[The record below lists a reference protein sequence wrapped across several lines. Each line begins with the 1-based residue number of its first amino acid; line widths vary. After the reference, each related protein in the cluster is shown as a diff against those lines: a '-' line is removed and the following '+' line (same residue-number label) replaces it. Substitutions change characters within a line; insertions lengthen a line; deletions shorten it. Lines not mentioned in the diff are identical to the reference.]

1 MQKKIKSLILAGLI
15 FVGGFSVVGCT
26 KASDDEK
33 VKVTLILDE
42 GGVNDQ
48 SFNQSAWEGAL
59 EAKEQ
64 YGVEINYIEAKQES
78 DYATNIDMAIDQD
91 ADLVIGVGFK
101 LTDTIEEAA
110 KTYPE
115 SKFAIIDGTYED
127 IPENI
132 MPILFNEEQAGYCA
146 GLVAANMT
154 KTNVIGFVGGMEI
167 PSVTNFLIGFEKAI
181 KEENKD
187 IKVLSQYANSF
198 TDASKGRVIA
208 EQMINEKADIIFTAG
223 GGVNSGVFE
232 VTKEKGLYGIG
243 VDMPSNYISPETIV
257 TSALKN
263 VGTGVELTVKD
274 LVEGN
279 FKGGEAKVFDLTN
292 GGVGYE
298 KTDLIPKD
306 LVEYID
312 NKFNGIGK

>member
-15 FVGGFSVVGCT
+15 FVGGTGIVGCT

-154 KTNVIGFVGGMEI
+154 KTNVIGFIGGMEI

-198 TDASKGRVIA
+198 SDASKGRVIA
-208 EQMINEKADIIFTAG
+208 EQMINDKADIIFTAG

-232 VTKEKGLYGIG
+232 VTKEKGLYAIG

-274 LVEGN
+274 LVE
-279 FKGGEAKVFDLTN
+279 
-292 GGVGYE
+292 
-298 KTDLIPKD
+298 
-306 LVEYID
+306 YID
-312 NKFNGIGK
+312 NKFSGIEK

>member
-15 FVGGFSVVGCT
+15 FVGGFSIVGCT

-154 KTNVIGFVGGMEI
+154 KTNVIGFIGGMEI

-198 TDASKGRVIA
+198 SDASKGRVIA
-208 EQMINEKADIIFTAG
+208 EQMINDKADIIFTAG

-232 VTKEKGLYGIG
+232 VTKEKGLYAIG

-274 LVEGN
+274 LVE
-279 FKGGEAKVFDLTN
+279 
-292 GGVGYE
+292 
-298 KTDLIPKD
+298 
-306 LVEYID
+306 YID
-312 NKFNGIGK
+312 NKFSGIEK

>member
-15 FVGGFSVVGCT
+15 FVGGTGIVGCT
-26 KASDDEK
+26 KASDDGK

-127 IPENI
+127 IPEN
-132 MPILFNEEQAGYCA
+132 Y
-146 GLVAANMT
+146 
-154 KTNVIGFVGGMEI
+154 
-167 PSVTNFLIGFEKAI
+167 
-181 KEENKD
+181 
-187 IKVLSQYANSF
+187 
-198 TDASKGRVIA
+198 
-208 EQMINEKADIIFTAG
+208 
-223 GGVNSGVFE
+223 
-232 VTKEKGLYGIG
+232 
-243 VDMPSNYISPETIV
+243 
-257 TSALKN
+257 
-263 VGTGVELTVKD
+263 
-274 LVEGN
+274 
-279 FKGGEAKVFDLTN
+279 
-292 GGVGYE
+292 
-298 KTDLIPKD
+298 
-306 LVEYID
+306 
-312 NKFNGIGK
+312 IGKWNIK

>member
-1 MQKKIKSLILAGLI
+1 MFKKIKLLLLAGVLTI
-15 FVGGFSVVGCT
+15 GAAGCSSINTNNIEDKT
-26 KASDDEK
+26 KVALVLS
-33 VKVTLILDE
+33 T

-59 EAKEQ
+59 SSKEN
-64 YGVEINYIEAKQES
+64 YGVEVSYIEAKQEA
-78 DYATNIDMAIDQD
+78 DYFSNIENAIDNGN
-91 ADLVIGVGFK
+91 DLIIGVGFK

-110 KTYPE
+110 KLYPE
-115 SKFAIIDGTYED
+115 QKFAAIDCTYEN
-127 IPENI
+127 IPSNVQ
-132 MPILFNEEQAGYCA
+132 PILFDEKEAGYAA

-154 KTNVIGFVGGMEI
+154 NTNKIGFVGGMDI

-187 IKVLSQYANSF
+187 IEVLSQYANSF
-198 TDASKGRVIA
+198 TDSSKGRVIA
-208 EQMINEKADIIFTAG
+208 EQMISNKADIIFTAG

-232 VTKEKGLYGIG
+232 ACKEKNIKAIG
-243 VDMPSNYISPETIV
+243 VDMPSNYISPETII

-312 NKFNGIGK
+312 NKFSGIEK

>member
-198 TDASKGRVIA
+198 SDASKGRVIA

-232 VTKEKGLYGIG
+232 VTKEKGLYAIG
-243 VDMPSNYISPETIV
+243 VDMPSNYISPKTIV

-263 VGTGVELTVKD
+263 VRTGVELTVKD

-306 LVEYID
+306 LVKYVD
-312 NKFNGIGK
+312 NKLNGIGK

>member
-15 FVGGFSVVGCT
+15 FVGGTGIVGCT

-198 TDASKGRVIA
+198 SDASKGRVIA
-208 EQMINEKADIIFTAG
+208 EQMINDKADIIFTAG

-232 VTKEKGLYGIG
+232 VTKEKGLYAIG

-274 LVEGN
+274 LVE
-279 FKGGEAKVFDLTN
+279 
-292 GGVGYE
+292 
-298 KTDLIPKD
+298 
-306 LVEYID
+306 YID
-312 NKFNGIGK
+312 NKFSGIEK

>member
-15 FVGGFSVVGCT
+15 FVGGTGIVGCT
-26 KASDDEK
+26 KASDDGK

-78 DYATNIDMAIDQD
+78 DYATNIDMAIDKD

-146 GLVAANMT
+146 GLVASKMT
-154 KTNVIGFVGGMEI
+154 KSNVVGFCGGMEL
-167 PSVTNFLIGFEKAI
+167 PSVTCFLVGFEKAI

-187 IKVLSQYANSF
+187 IEVLSQYANS
-198 TDASKGRVIA
+198 
-208 EQMINEKADIIFTAG
+208 
-223 GGVNSGVFE
+223 
-232 VTKEKGLYGIG
+232 Y
-243 VDMPSNYISPETIV
+243 
-257 TSALKN
+257 
-263 VGTGVELTVKD
+263 
-274 LVEGN
+274 
-279 FKGGEAKVFDLTN
+279 
-292 GGVGYE
+292 
-298 KTDLIPKD
+298 
-306 LVEYID
+306 
-312 NKFNGIGK
+312 